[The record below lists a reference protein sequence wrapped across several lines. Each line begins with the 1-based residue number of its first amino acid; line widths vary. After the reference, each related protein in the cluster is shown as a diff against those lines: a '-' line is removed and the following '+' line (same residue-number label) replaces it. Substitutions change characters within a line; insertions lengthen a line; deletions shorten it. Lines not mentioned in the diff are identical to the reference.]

1 MYLSKGEIMLERRS
15 KATFWATLIA
25 VAYGIY
31 AITYWAGTNS
41 STTDDAEAIGAG
53 IATLLVLPHL
63 FVTWLGIIFG
73 LIGFFTRKT
82 GFQLTAAILY
92 AVGAV
97 LFIIYAV
104 FLLPSIVLGFV
115 GYSSQKKI
123 NASGGTK

>member
-1 MYLSKGEIMLERRS
+1 LKGENMLERRS
-15 KATFWATLIA
+15 KATFWATLVA

-31 AITYWAGTNS
+31 AIVYWVGTNT

-53 IATLLVLPHL
+53 IATVLVLPHL
-63 FVTWLGIIFG
+63 LVTWLGIVFG

-92 AVGAV
+92 SVGAV
-97 LFIIYAV
+97 LFIIYAI

-123 NASGGTK
+123 NASSSTN

>member
-1 MYLSKGEIMLERRS
+1 MLGRRS
-15 KATFWATLIA
+15 KATFWATLVA

-31 AITYWAGTNS
+31 AIVYWVGTNT

-53 IATLLVLPHL
+53 IATALVLPHL
-63 FVTWLGIIFG
+63 LVTWLGIVFG
-73 LIGFFTRKT
+73 LIGLFTRKT

-92 AVGAV
+92 SVGAV
-97 LFIIYAV
+97 LFIIYAI

-123 NASGGTK
+123 NASSSTN